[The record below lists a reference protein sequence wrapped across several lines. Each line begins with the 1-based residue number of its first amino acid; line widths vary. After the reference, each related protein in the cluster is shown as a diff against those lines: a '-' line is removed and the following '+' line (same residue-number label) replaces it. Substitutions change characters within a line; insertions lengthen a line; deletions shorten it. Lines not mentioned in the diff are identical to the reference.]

1 MTVAM
6 LWRCLLSTVDEPF
19 SNIKKRERQDFQK
32 EKYQKIFRNNCLLFT
47 FTNLY
52 NKKVIHKYFIY
63 NKKWLPTNL
72 YRRTDGYCLLYK
84 KQYIKKTLFYLQ
96 YVV

>member
-1 MTVAM
+1 MNTFQKVCDDGGHVVAM
-6 LWRCLLSTVDEPF
+6 SAEHW
-19 SNIKKRERQDFQK
+19 
-32 EKYQKIFRNNCLLFT
+32 LFT